1 MGQQPKGSR
10 AFSQRSILGLN
21 AANFFQAEMI
31 GVVLPVLN
39 AYLKEAGW
47 RYDSI
52 GAATALAGLGTLLF

>member
-1 MGQQPKGSR
+1 
-10 AFSQRSILGLN
+10 LN